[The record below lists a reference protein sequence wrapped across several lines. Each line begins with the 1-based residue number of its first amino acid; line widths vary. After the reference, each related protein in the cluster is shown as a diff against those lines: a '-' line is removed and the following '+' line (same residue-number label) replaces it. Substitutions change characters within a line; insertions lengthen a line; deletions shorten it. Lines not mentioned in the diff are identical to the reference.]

1 NHDRRVHA
9 YCTCFCEAEGQSR
22 LYKAHHSP
30 SSLHSSEGR
39 RGYYAGQNATWIPI
53 ALSLSYSFAS
63 VSHSLFVPL
72 FRISPRIENRILILR
87 EASRLDSRPLPQTR
101 PDGSMAEKTRREV
114 RKAHRQMEAENTR
127 RRRLPRANRSRL

>member
-1 NHDRRVHA
+1 
-9 YCTCFCEAEGQSR
+9 GQRR
-22 LYKAHHSP
+22 LYTAHHNP

-53 ALSLSYSFAS
+53 ALSLSYSFAA

-101 PDGSMAEKTRREV
+101 PDGSMAAKNRRKE
-114 RKAHRQMEAENTR
+114 RKAHRQKEAEETSGTR
-127 RRRLPRANRSRL
+127 